1 MESVTI
7 RVISAPSE
15 MLKEN
20 TLQAFLDLG
29 GNMVY
34 PPHYYLPES
43 ETKAGGLLSSECHGR
58 ETQR

>member
-1 MESVTI
+1 
-7 RVISAPSE
+7 